1 MNLIFIIILVLAF
14 AYVIV
19 NFILDSKA
27 PIQEVDAVLLEKRID
42 TRINDDNIIN
52 DDYILIFRV
61 NDNKKIFAVSYDYYE
76 KHNENDKG
84 RLVFKRNRF
93 VDFEVRK

>member
-52 DDYILIFRV
+52 DDYL
-61 NDNKKIFAVSYDYYE
+61 E
-76 KHNENDKG
+76 
-84 RLVFKRNRF
+84 
-93 VDFEVRK
+93 

>member
-1 MNLIFIIILVLAF
+1 MVLAF

-27 PIQEVDAVLLEKRID
+27 QIQEVDAVLLEKRID

-52 DDYILIFRV
+52 I
-61 NDNKKIFAVSYDYYE
+61 
-76 KHNENDKG
+76 
-84 RLVFKRNRF
+84 
-93 VDFEVRK
+93 

>member
-1 MNLIFIIILVLAF
+1 MVLAF

-42 TRINDDNIIN
+42 TRITDDNIIN
-52 DDYILIFRV
+52 DDYL
-61 NDNKKIFAVSYDYYE
+61 E
-76 KHNENDKG
+76 
-84 RLVFKRNRF
+84 
-93 VDFEVRK
+93 